1 MFDVFSRINEGQ
13 KRRFYEGFLTTANNE
28 KQFCTTRVGVRV
40 GVSFGVRTTGCIAS
54 LSVRLYPMIEEEEC
68 VVCGMRAESMHKRK
82 GPRRSPFRNCL
93 FDAFHTQVSTND
105 TDIRLEQRLEG
116 GVEIVGGI
124 TDHNASVQFPAHD
137 LRLIPILPETTTQID
152 LAWRSDRGMT
162 EEMKMFMDIVLRMKP
177 MEQNN

>member
-1 MFDVFSRINEGQ
+1 
-13 KRRFYEGFLTTANNE
+13 
-28 KQFCTTRVGVRV
+28 
-40 GVSFGVRTTGCIAS
+40 
-54 LSVRLYPMIEEEEC
+54 MIEEGEC
-68 VVCGMRAESMHKRK
+68 GECGICVESMHKRK

-93 FDAFHTQVSTND
+93 FDAFHTQVSRDD

-124 TDHNASVQFPAHD
+124 TDHDASVQFLAHD

-162 EEMKMFMDIVLRMKP
+162 DEMKMFRDTVLRMKP
-177 MEQNN
+177 MEQKN

>member
-1 MFDVFSRINEGQ
+1 MVATGLEEMFDVFLRINEGQ
-13 KRRFYEGFLTTANNE
+13 KYRFYEGFPTTANNE

-54 LSVRLYPMIEEEEC
+54 LSVGLYPMIEEGEC
-68 VVCGMRAESMHKRK
+68 SECGICAESMHKRK
-82 GPRRSPFRNCL
+82 GPRCSPCRNRL
-93 FDAFHTQVSTND
+93 FDAFHTQISTND

-124 TDHNASVQFPAHD
+124 TDHDASVQFLAHD
-137 LRLIPILPETTTQID
+137 LRLIPILLETTPQID

-162 EEMKMFMDIVLRMKP
+162 EEM
-177 MEQNN
+177 NCAGS